1 MAQLAQVEGHAA
13 RQPVLIVFEDLH
25 RTISEKFSDL
35 ASGAHAAVG
44 GPALTALGRRPIS
57 LL

>member
-25 RTISEKFSDL
+25 RTQSEKFSDL
-35 ASGAHAAVG
+35 ASGVHAIERVERRR
-44 GPALTALGRRPIS
+44 LLGRYRE
-57 LL
+57 